1 MDSEKLNFYI
11 KELNNGEEVRLYSKE
26 DEEFFTGYLMENGLN
41 GGLDIWYEF
50 DCVVFGCFSP
60 FN

>member
-11 KELNNGEEVRLYSKE
+11 NELNNGEEVRLYSKE
-26 DEEFFTGYLMENGLN
+26 DEEFFTDYIMKNRLN

-50 DCVVFGCFSP
+50 DCVVFQVK
-60 FN
+60 